1 MKASDELKPHPGVHK
16 RPGSVLWQWRIKPPT
31 DLRHL
36 YAAQWAHRC
45 SLATA
50 DLREANDKAAQL
62 RANWAD
68 RFARQRR
75 EANPQP
81 IAVITPELGTTLV
94 AGIRAM
100 ILGADDNMRDFPE
113 AAIGLLAREG
123 DPEAWAKVWGPLQ
136 PVTLDGRTAKELSAL
151 ARHNQ
156 QALGTANAAWK
167 SRDLR
172 EAATWADVEARRL
185 GLRIDWNAPEA
196 RPILVDVLK
205 AVRQA
210 WLDVAARDS
219 GDVIETPQRPTP
231 VPVAVQAKSKEPAK
245 PSAATSPAE
254 ATAETLKLRD
264 VYDLWAVHE
273 RDRPAKTL
281 QVAQLALSDFETRT
295 GNPPLA
301 SLTKAMGAQFRAALM
316 ESPLSDKTAAGRLSW
331 VQILLNFEVSQ
342 YGRLAANPWR
352 GLSITVK
359 KTARTR
365 EEWPDADAAK
375 LFALPLFQRYEL
387 PTTTNAGKDAAY
399 WLPILGAFTG
409 ARLTELAQLLVA
421 DIEGEGASRFIRF
434 AKTQSWQSLKS
445 DSSWRTIPMH
455 TELVRLGFGDYVDA
469 MRERGAERLFPAVA
483 VSTLNNAGGAPGSWF
498 SKLKIGMGFGAGR
511 TFHGWRNTVETK
523 LQLQREGQ
531 LFIDRYVGHKPSG
544 GEGPE
549 TYARIRPADLIATAE
564 KITYTG
570 LNLPRVFTAPAWT
583 PED

>member
-1 MKASDELKPHPGVHK
+1 MTDSDVSKQTGLSLRKGIYYVRVVVP
-16 RPGSVLWQWRIKPPT
+16 L
-31 DLRHL
+31 DLQ
-36 YAAQWAHRC
+36 AAYGGRTTI
-45 SLATA
+45 SRTLDTR
-50 DLREANDKAAQL
+50 DLREAKLRAAERRAEFLRDFNDK
-62 RANWAD
+62 
-68 RFARQRR
+68 RR
-75 EANPQP
+75 ELSPQP
-81 IAVITPELGTTLV
+81 VAVITPELGATLV

-100 ILGADDNMRDFPE
+100 ILSADDNMRDFPE

-136 PVTLDGRTAKELSAL
+136 PVTLDGRTPKELSAL

-156 QALGTANAAWK
+156 QALETANAAWK

-172 EAATWADVEARRL
+172 VAAMWADAEARSL

-210 WLDVAARDS
+210 WLDVASRDS
-219 GDVIETPQRPTP
+219 GDVIETPQRPAP
-231 VPVAVQAKSKEPAK
+231 VPVAAPTQSKEPAR
-245 PSAATSPAE
+245 PTTGASPAE
-254 ATAETLKLRD
+254 TTAETLKLRD

-281 QVAQLALSDFETRT
+281 QVAQLALSDFEART

-316 ESPLSDKTAAGRLSW
+316 ESKLSDKTAAGRLSW

-342 YGRLAANPWR
+342 YGRLAVNPWR

-365 EEWPDADAAK
+365 EEWTDADAAK
-375 LFALPLFQRYEL
+375 LFAAPLFQRYEL
-387 PTTTNAGKDAAY
+387 PTTANAGKDAAY

-409 ARLTELAQLLVA
+409 ARLTELAQLLVV
-421 DIEGEGASRFIRF
+421 DIEGEGASRFIRI
-434 AKTQSWQSLKS
+434 AKTKDWQSLKS
-445 DSSWRTIPMH
+445 DASWRTIPMH
-455 TELVRLGFGDYVDA
+455 SELVRLGFGDYVDA

-483 VSTLNNAGGAPGSWF
+483 VSALNNAGGAPGSWF
-498 SKLKIGMGFGAGR
+498 SKLKIGMGFGAGH

-564 KITYTG
+564 KITYPG